1 MTRSIPIA
9 LAVALASSS
18 CTTMRDSIL
27 LGIGTGAAA
36 GAGFGAGVGQAEHN
50 EVRSSFVG
58 ALTGAVF
65 GGVIGFLAHK
75 EKVAKESVRTI
86 AGDKS
91 APPSLTKP
99 VVRRVWVDDKVE
111 GEKLVRGHWLY
122 ILEKNSEW
130 RNDSP

>member
-9 LAVALASSS
+9 LAAALALSS

-27 LGIGTGAAA
+27 LGMGTGAAA
-36 GAGFGAGVGQAEHN
+36 GAGFGAAVGQAEHN
-50 EVRSSFVG
+50 EVRSGLVG
-58 ALTGAVF
+58 ALTGAIF
-65 GGVIGFLAHK
+65 GGVIGFLEHK

-86 AGDKS
+86 PGDNG